1 MGPEILPPEQPQ
13 HKSLQI
19 GRWTI
24 PPRTVKAIKY
34 AFIAGILSWVG
45 WSLQNFLSLRGVM
58 NLLASRINLGFIW
71 LGCFVVGWML
81 TVNVRRKILFRASI
95 AVVLLLVVWS
105 LDLWAPK
112 PNAPVHVSRMVPL
125 MTMKLR
131 PSAFPVSVPPRTTLH
146 ILPLHPFQ
154 TFTDAA
160 SQLHE
165 YDNECSTDHP
175 WPSEKEISSKPA
187 NSYEEVRAVEITNH
201 GPGTLESGRIVFGVR
216 YNQSYAGGCVVPP
229 QSAQTQDDVV
239 SIPTLDQGQ
248 AFAFISVNQTDGCA
262 WLLPPDTI
270 RVKMA
275 GDESENNVPLKMEP
289 ISVPNWVG
297 SPFGPTAV
305 KWEGVPTQNPGY
317 GIVRSGASCQT
328 TTDHGLRIMYGNK
341 DLDGQTIPV
350 MTRYMTVDGKTI
362 VGGQEVFALDAF
374 RVKNLNARTTGDIS
388 AQLYLSKDLSG
399 WNPTSS
405 DEGRFRYSYNMVGG
419 YAARINAQQ
428 TVSIEPYYGMTK
440 GFWPVNE
447 IVSARL
453 KIFYGA
459 DKPATADFRI
469 RKIGVQQ

>member
-1 MGPEILPPEQPQ
+1 MAPEILPPEQSQ
-13 HKSLQI
+13 QKSLQL
-19 GRWTI
+19 GRWSI
-24 PPRTVKAIKY
+24 PPRTVRVIKY

-71 LGCFVVGWML
+71 LGCFVVSWML
-81 TVNVRRKILFRASI
+81 SVNVRRKILFRVSI
-95 AVVLLLVVWS
+95 AVVLLLVVCG
-105 LDLWAPK
+105 LDWWAPK
-112 PNAPVHVSRMVPL
+112 PNAPVHASPVVPL
-125 MTMKLR
+125 ITIKLH
-131 PSAFPVSVPPRTTLH
+131 PSAFPVSVPPRITLR

-165 YDNECSTDHP
+165 YDNECSTDRP
-175 WPSEKEISSKPA
+175 WPSEKEIDSKPA

-201 GPGTLESGRIVFGVR
+201 GPGTFESGRIILGIRYSHSFG
-216 YNQSYAGGCVVPP
+216 GGCMGA
-229 QSAQTQDDVV
+229 QSAQTQEDVV

-248 AFAFISVNQTDGCA
+248 AFAFVAVNQTDGCA
-262 WLLPPDTI
+262 WLLPPGAIT
-270 RVKMA
+270 VKMA
-275 GDESENNVPLKMEP
+275 GDDSASSVPLKIEP

-297 SPFGPTAV
+297 SPFGPTGV
-305 KWEGVPTQNPGY
+305 KWEGVPVKNPGY
-317 GIVRSGASCQT
+317 GIVRSGASCEP
-328 TTDHGLRIMYGNK
+328 TTDDGLRIMYGNK
-341 DLDGQTIPV
+341 GLDGQTIPV

-388 AQLYLSKDLSG
+388 AELYLSKDCSG
-399 WNPTSS
+399 WNPTPS
-405 DEGRFRYSYNMVGG
+405 DEGRFRYAYNMVGG

-428 TVSIEPYYGMTK
+428 TVSIEPYYGMTS
-440 GFWPVNE
+440 GSWPVSE

-459 DKPATADFRI
+459 TKTATADFLI
-469 RKIGVQQ
+469 FKIGVKQ